1 MQKIRKMKTVN
12 LSSKELQDLIQVNYE
27 RMMAFEQVSNATSN
41 SRLKIF
47 FAERAEESEKIA
59 EELNNM
65 LPSPAAVNSSRRYL
79 LPSTSLFETSL
90 YKKPA
95 QFLIGCARQ
104 LERNIIKFYNLVIKD
119 MQELPESI
127 RELVIVQHK
136 NLLQS
141 EMLMA
146 DL

>member
-1 MQKIRKMKTVN
+1 MKTVN
-12 LSSKELQDLIQVNYE
+12 LSSKELQGLIQVNYE
-27 RMMAFEQVSNATSN
+27 RMMAFEQVSNATNN
-41 SRLKIF
+41 SVLKNF

-65 LPSPAAVNSSRRYL
+65 LLSPAVVNSIRQYL
-79 LPSTSLFETSL
+79 LPSTSLFETGL

-104 LERNIIKFYNLVIKD
+104 LEKNIIKFYNAVIKD
-119 MQELPESI
+119 MQKLPESI
-127 RELVIVQHK
+127 RELIIMQHK

-141 EMLMA
+141 ELMMA
-146 DL
+146 EL